1 MAYTINKR
9 RTRKGLAFD
18 LYYRWKGQRYRPLL
32 GYDLSPDEAE
42 QLAIAMISTIH
53 HGEQAPPSRS
63 PAATLRAFL
72 PTYWQ
77 ALRVKNR
84 VDLRRPEII
93 LETHLL
99 PRFGDRL
106 LDSLT
111 PEDGQEYIAAR
122 LDAKAAPGTI
132 QKEWGVLM
140 RILNLAVDFEKLDR
154 NRLKRVQLPD
164 VARRERVATNEEL
177 SAIQAEAAKRKPY
190 KILGRVYDPAEFWR
204 ITQVAIHTGLREA
217 KILEIDRSWLR
228 QRDDGWW
235 LILPPSR
242 TRLKGTPRELPL
254 NNLAYTALRPEVA
267 AIEGPIFANWSAD
280 AFGHQWQRTCKAAKV
295 QDLHFHDLRHTFT
308 TRLQNLGVSLEIR
321 SALLGHSTKAM
332 MTSQYSHGGQGWN
345 LKLREAVTQLETTYT
360 APVLSYGLSY
370 EGSSLLRPELRKVA
384 NSAED
389 QRKGWWSQRD
399 LNPCLSLERAPS

>member
-1 MAYTINKR
+1 MAYSINKR
-9 RTRKGLAFD
+9 RTQKGLAFD

-53 HGEQAPPSRS
+53 RGEQSPPSRS
-63 PAATLRAFL
+63 RAATLRDFL
-72 PTYWQ
+72 PIYWQ

-99 PRFGDRL
+99 PRFGHRL

-164 VARRERVATNEEL
+164 VSRRERVATNEEL
-177 SAIQAEAAKRKPY
+177 FAIQAEAAKRKP
-190 KILGRVYDPAEFWR
+190 
-204 ITQVAIHTGLREA
+204 
-217 KILEIDRSWLR
+217 
-228 QRDDGWW
+228 
-235 LILPPSR
+235 
-242 TRLKGTPRELPL
+242 
-254 NNLAYTALRPEVA
+254 
-267 AIEGPIFANWSAD
+267 
-280 AFGHQWQRTCKAAKV
+280 
-295 QDLHFHDLRHTFT
+295 
-308 TRLQNLGVSLEIR
+308 
-321 SALLGHSTKAM
+321 
-332 MTSQYSHGGQGWN
+332 
-345 LKLREAVTQLETTYT
+345 
-360 APVLSYGLSY
+360 
-370 EGSSLLRPELRKVA
+370 
-384 NSAED
+384 
-389 QRKGWWSQRD
+389 
-399 LNPCLSLERAPS
+399 